1 MIMRNRFADEV
12 SFLDVVTCMALFFL
26 VFSVICL
33 LNINPKVKVAEQS
46 IKAKAEFV
54 IRVTWPH
61 ENNCDVDVHFKDA
74 MDSYVWF
81 QQKQDGLLHLDR
93 DDYGNSNDTV
103 IGADG
108 NKIVFEH
115 NEEIVTIR
123 GIVPGECRLNL
134 HLYSYQGLGIL
145 ASGQKEIPTVEVTVE
160 IIKLNPKRITKWKKK
175 FTLDEVGQEL
185 HLTRFTLTEKGN
197 IENFDDS
204 SPVYFTS
211 RAALGWQNGE

>member
-1 MIMRNRFADEV
+1 MKIARYGDEV
-12 SFLDVVTCMALFFL
+12 AFLDIVTCMALFFFI
-26 VFSVICL
+26 FSMLCL

-61 ENNCDVDVHFKDA
+61 EINCDIDVHFKDA

-93 DDYGNSNDTV
+93 DDYGDSNDTV
-103 IGADG
+103 MGADG
-108 NKIVFEH
+108 KLIKFEH

-123 GIVPGECRLNL
+123 GIVPGECKLNL
-134 HLYSYQGLGIL
+134 HLYAYRGSNL
-145 ASGQKEIPTVEVTVE
+145 SDVPPVEVTVE

-175 FTLDEVGQEL
+175 FILDEVGQEL

-197 IENFDDS
+197 IEDFNDTD
-204 SPVYFTS
+204 PVYFTE
-211 RAALGWQNGE
+211 RAGLGNTNE